1 MTETLLHTLMFLFV
15 AIAVF
20 IDAIII
26 IGVIRRMREHISA
39 KDWWEV
45 FVCAM
50 TVFALSAMIV
60 LEVLFFFT

>member
-1 MTETLLHTLMFLFV
+1 MNEALLHTLMFLLV

-20 IDAIII
+20 IDALLIIR
-26 IGVIRRMREHISA
+26 VVRRMREHIGA

-50 TVFALSAMIV
+50 TVLTLSAMIV
-60 LEVLFFFT
+60 LEVLFFFV